1 MELTERKRFNNLW
14 LGVRLGLFVPFGL
27 LMISLLVIYFR
38 LEAGES
44 LWAYVLGEGI
54 PSRLLSLVTLGNL
67 VTFLLSIRTD
77 RLLTARGILGA
88 TVVLAITS
96 VALRLFL

>member
-1 MELTERKRFNNLW
+1 MAFAGEKRFDNLW
-14 LGVRLGLFVPFGL
+14 LGVRVGFLVPFL
-27 LMISLLVIYFR
+27 LLAIALLVIYFR
-38 LEAGES
+38 LEAGQQ
-44 LWAYVLGEGI
+44 LWAYALGEGI
-54 PSRLLSLVTLGNL
+54 PSRLLSLVTLVNL

-88 TVVLAITS
+88 TIVLAISS

>member
-1 MELTERKRFNNLW
+1 MAFAGEKRFDNLW
-14 LGVRLGLFVPFGL
+14 LGVRVGFLVPL
-27 LMISLLVIYFR
+27 LCLAITLLVIYFR
-38 LEAGES
+38 LEAGQH
-44 LWAYVLGEGI
+44 LWAYALGEGI
-54 PSRLLSLVTLGNL
+54 PSRLLSLVTLVNL

-88 TVVLAITS
+88 TIVLAISS